1 MARSR
6 KSSAERYID
15 NVIRGKVPACR
26 WVRLFC
32 ERHKRDLK
40 TGRRRGLYFDR
51 DAAQHAIDFYQFLR
65 HSKGKWAGK
74 TIDLEPWQQAIV
86 WVLFGWQRRKTKTR
100 RFRSGYV
107 EIARKNGKTT
117 MASGLALYMML
128 ADGEA
133 GA

>member
-1 MARSR
+1 MPVGA
-6 KSSAERYID
+6 
-15 NVIRGKVPACR
+15 P
-26 WVRLFC
+26 LC

-40 TGRRRGLYFDR
+40 TGRKRGLYFDR

-65 HSKGKWAGK
+65 HSKGGSGQARPSTWSRGSRRSCGCSLAGSGA
-74 TIDLEPWQQAIV
+74 DEA
-86 WVLFGWQRRKTKTR
+86 R

-133 GA
+133 GAEVYSARRSATRPSWPGMKRGAW